1 MKKTMK
7 NVICVVLVAAV
18 IMSSCVM
25 LFACN
30 KDDGTGSGNGTQKYD
45 PETRPVTFSI
55 SALDGTFNPFF
66 TTSATDSTIANFT
79 QVGMFSTSNE
89 GEIECGEDV
98 PTVVLDYKVTSYDS
112 NGNVVTSGDTDVH
125 TVYEFV
131 IKNGIKFSDGVD
143 LTIDDVL
150 FNLYVY
156 LDPMY
161 SGSSTVYSVDIQGLK
176 AYRYNDPTLDDSD
189 SFSEATYRNRAQTR
203 IDKLVRWSNGEKGVV
218 LTEEMEED
226 IEKVKEQLLK
236 DLKSDWTANEGT
248 LESDYKEYTFTED
261 WQSYFLI
268 EGLAEVKYDLNANQ
282 QYVAQKIVVGEGENE
297 EEKYAVKGIDIQDA
311 NGNWMIDTEHKSAYA
326 QAIYN
331 ECTDETKIA
340 QYMNENGCDREAAI
354 ELIKKDTAI
363 QIAYDSYASD
373 TVIRSSLAKILQT
386 FSTGT
391 NIAEQW
397 TLEEQSKDL
406 ADREENVKSIS
417 GITTKKVSTFEG
429 VNGVKLTE
437 QHDLLQI
444 TINGIDPKAIWN
456 FAFVVAPMHYYSDA
470 ATLADKE
477 NYPYGVKARDKNFF
491 DDVLNSSEKNALP
504 VGAGAYRA
512 SNASGNASENPS
524 EVVAKDFWSNKK
536 VYFQRNDYFYTLGSG
551 LSNAKIKYLI
561 YEEISENNILN
572 SLITG
577 RIDYGTPSATP
588 YNKSQIAQES
598 SLGSI
603 EYKTS
608 GYGYIGINPK
618 YVKSIYVRRAI
629 MMAFNTQSIIETYYG
644 GTMAENI
651 YRPMSKLSWAYPT
664 DCEPYYDYDPTGEL
678 IEDMVELGGYIK
690 DGDGKYYHPTTGER
704 LKFKFTIAGDTTD
717 HPAYSVFE
725 QARQLLNDHGFEIT
739 VGTDVQALKKL
750 ATGGLAVWAAAWT
763 STIDPDMY
771 QIYHKDSK
779 TTNVKNWNY
788 DGILNTNDYPTEKEI
803 VLELSDLID
812 EGRKTNNK
820 SDRADIYSD
829 ALDLI
834 MELAIE
840 FPTYQRKDLAVYNKD
855 VIDASTLNT
864 SENLKYSGPTDRI
877 WELNYN

>member
-30 KDDGTGSGNGTQKYD
+30 KDEGGGGNGTQKYD

-98 PTVVLDYKVTSYDS
+98 PTVVLDYKVTSYDA
-112 NGNVVTSGDTDVH
+112 NGNVVTSGGDDVH

-176 AYRYNDPTLDDSD
+176 AYRYNDSSLDDD
-189 SFSEATYRNRAQTR
+189 YADGDAKYRNKAQVR
-203 IDKLVRWSNGEKGVV
+203 IDKLVSWSNNEKGVT
-218 LTEEMEED
+218 LDADMSAD
-226 IEKVKEQLLK
+226 IEKVKAQLLK

-261 WQSYFLI
+261 WQSYLYI
-268 EGLAEVKYDLNANQ
+268 EGLAKVDYFTNINGQ
-282 QYVAQKIVVGEGENE
+282 QEASKIIVGEGEDA
-297 EEKYAVKGIDIQDA
+297 EEKYAVKGIDIQDES
-311 NGNWMIDTEHKSAYA
+311 GNWMIDTEHKSSYA
-326 QAIYN
+326 QAIYY
-331 ECTDETKIA
+331 ECTNETKIQ
-340 QYMNENGCDREAAI
+340 QYMSDNNCDRESAI

-363 QIAYDSYASD
+363 QIAYENYASD
-373 TVIRSSLAKILQT
+373 LAIRSQLSTILQGM
-386 FSTGT
+386 STGT

-406 ADREENVKSIS
+406 AEKDENVKSIS

-456 FAFVVAPMHYYSDA
+456 FAFVVAPMHYYSDE
-470 ATLADKE
+470 ATLKDKE
-477 NYPYGVKARDKNFF
+477 NYPYGVRARDKNFF
-491 DDVLNSSEKNALP
+491 DDVLNSSKNNALP

-512 SNASGNASENPS
+512 SNASGNASEDPS
-524 EVVAKDFWSNKK
+524 KVVAKDFWTNKK

-551 LSNAKIKYLI
+551 ISNAKIKYLI

-588 YNKSQIAQES
+588 YNKGQIAQES

-644 GTMAENI
+644 RTMAENI

-664 DCEPYYDYDPTGEL
+664 DCEPYYSYDPYGTE
-678 IEDMVELGGYIK
+678 IEKMVEKGGYVK
-690 DGDGKYYHPTTGER
+690 DADGKYYHPTTGER

-717 HPAYSVFE
+717 HPTYSVFE

-788 DGILNTNDYPTEKEI
+788 DGILNTSNYPTEKEI

-812 EGRKTNNK
+812 EGRKTNSK
-820 SDRADIYSD
+820 YERTQIYSD

-840 FPTYQRKDLAVYNKD
+840 FPTYQRRDLAVYNKD